1 MKLVFLGPPGAGKG
15 TQAAF
20 VAKELGIP
28 HISTGDMFRAA
39 IANATPT
46 GIEAKAYLD
55 AGKLVPDDVTIRM
68 VEERL
73 KMDDCRNGFLL
84 DGFPRSI
91 PQAEAL
97 DGFAAPDLAVEIKV
111 RDEMILERLT
121 GRRVCP
127 SCEGIF
133 HITTLTDPNVC
144 PVCGACLVQRPD
156 DSPETISRRLAVY
169 HQQTEPLIGYYTERE
184 RLQVV
189 SGEQAADLVRDALFQ
204 MLRRDR

>member
-20 VAKELGIP
+20 VAKELGIS

-39 IANATPT
+39 ISNATPT
-46 GIEAKAYLD
+46 GLEAKAYLD
-55 AGKLVPDDVTIRM
+55 AGKLVPDEVTIRM

-73 KMDDCRNGFLL
+73 KMDDCASGFLL

-97 DGFAAPDLAVEIKV
+97 DGFAPPDLAVEIKV
-111 RDEMILERLT
+111 RDEKILTRLT

-133 HITTLTDPNVC
+133 HVSTLTDSMVC
-144 PVCGACLVQRPD
+144 PVCGAFLVQRPD
-156 DSPETISRRLAVY
+156 DAPETILRRLSVY
-169 HQQTEPLIGYYTERE
+169 HQQTEPLIGYYTQRG
-184 RLQVV
+184 RLAVV
-189 SGEQAADLVRDALFQ
+189 SGEQAADLVREEIIE

>member
-20 VAKELGIP
+20 AAKELGIA
-28 HISTGDMFRAA
+28 HVSTGDMFRSA
-39 IANATPT
+39 IANCTPT
-46 GIEAKAYLD
+46 GREAKAYID
-55 AGKLVPDDVTIRM
+55 AGKLVPDTVTIAM

-73 KMDDCRNGFLL
+73 QMDDCRNGFLL

-97 DGFAAPDLAVEIKV
+97 DQFAAPDLAVEIKV
-111 RDEMILERLT
+111 RDEKILERLT

-133 HITTLTDPNVC
+133 HISSLTDPLVC
-144 PVCGACLVQRPD
+144 PVCGAALVQRPD
-156 DSPETISRRLAVY
+156 DQPDTISRRLAVY
-169 HQQTEPLIGYYTERE
+169 HKQTEPLIEFYKARGRHGE
-184 RLQVV
+184 V
-189 SGEQAADLVRDALFQ
+189 SGEQSAELVRKEIFDLLERAK
-204 MLRRDR
+204 

>member
-20 VAKELGIP
+20 VAKHLGIA
-28 HISTGDMFRAA
+28 HVSTGDMFRSA
-39 IANATPT
+39 IANCTPT
-46 GIEAKAYLD
+46 GREAKTYLD
-55 AGKLVPDDVTIRM
+55 AGKLVPDSVTIAM

-73 KMDDCRNGFLL
+73 QMDDCKNGYLL

-97 DGFAAPDLAVEIKV
+97 DAFAAPDLAVEIKV
-111 RDEMILERLT
+111 RDEKILERLT

-133 HITTLTDPNVC
+133 HISSLQDPMVC
-144 PVCGACLVQRPD
+144 PLCGAFLQQRPD
-156 DSPETISRRLAVY
+156 DQPETISRRLMVY
-169 HQQTEPLIGYYTERE
+169 HEQTEPLIGFYKERGRHGE
-184 RLQVV
+184 V
-189 SGEQAADLVRDALFQ
+189 SGEQAADRVREAILDLLERA
-204 MLRRDR
+204 R

>member
-20 VAKELGIP
+20 VAMRLGIA

-39 IANATPT
+39 IANCTPT
-46 GIEAKAYLD
+46 GRQAKTYLD
-55 AGKLVPDDVTIRM
+55 AGALVPDSVTIAM

-73 KMDDCRNGFLL
+73 QMEDCRNGFLL

-97 DGFAAPDLAVEIKV
+97 DAFAAPDLAVEIRV
-111 RDEMILERLT
+111 RDEKILERLS

-133 HITTLTDPNVC
+133 HISTLQAPEKC
-144 PVCGACLVQRPD
+144 PVCGATLVQRPD
-156 DSPETISRRLAVY
+156 DQTDTISRRLAVY
-169 HQQTEPLIGYYTERE
+169 HAQTEPLIEFYKARGRHGE
-184 RLQVV
+184 VF
-189 SGEQAADLVRDALFQ
+189 GEQSPELVREEIFGLLERAK
-204 MLRRDR
+204 

>member
-28 HISTGDMFRAA
+28 HVSTGDMFRSA
-39 IANATPT
+39 IAGCTPT
-46 GIEAKAYLD
+46 GREAKAYLD
-55 AGKLVPDDVTIRM
+55 AGKLVPDTVTIAM
-68 VEERL
+68 VDERL
-73 KMDDCRNGFLL
+73 RMDDCRNGFLL

-97 DGFAAPDLAVEIKV
+97 DTFAAPDLAVEIKV
-111 RDEMILERLT
+111 RDEKIMERLT

-133 HITTLTDPNVC
+133 HIGTLENPLVC
-144 PVCGACLVQRPD
+144 PVCGACLTQRAD
-156 DSPETISRRLAVY
+156 DQPETISRRLAVY
-169 HQQTEPLIGYYTERE
+169 HAQTEPLIGYYKERGRHGE
-184 RLQVV
+184 V
-189 SGEQAADLVRDALFQ
+189 SGEQAAEQVRVEIFSL
-204 MLRRDR
+204 LERTT

>member
-20 VAKELGIP
+20 VSKGLGIA
-28 HISTGDMFRAA
+28 HISTGDMFRCA
-39 IANATPT
+39 IANCTPT
-46 GIEAKAYLD
+46 GREAKTYLD
-55 AGKLVPDDVTIRM
+55 AGGLVPDSVTIAM

-73 KMDDCRNGFLL
+73 QMEDCRNGFLL

-97 DGFAAPDLAVEIKV
+97 DTFAAPDLAVEIKV
-111 RDEMILERLT
+111 RDEKILERLT

-133 HITTLTDPNVC
+133 HISTLQSPEVC
-144 PVCGACLVQRPD
+144 PVCGAALVQRPD
-156 DSPETISRRLAVY
+156 DQPDTISRRLAVY
-169 HQQTEPLIGYYTERE
+169 HKQTEPLIEFYKARGRHGE
-184 RLQVV
+184 V
-189 SGEQAADLVRDALFQ
+189 SGEQSAELVRKEIFDLLERAK
-204 MLRRDR
+204 

>member
-20 VAKELGIP
+20 VARELGIA

-39 IANATPT
+39 IANSTPT
-46 GIEAKAYLD
+46 GLLAKSYLD
-55 AGKLVPDDVTIRM
+55 AGKLVPDSVTIAM

-73 KMDDCRNGFLL
+73 AMCDCENGYLL

-97 DGFAAPDLAVEIKV
+97 DTFAAPDLAVEIRV
-111 RDEMILERLT
+111 RDEKILERLT

-133 HITTLTDPNVC
+133 HISSLTDPLVC
-144 PVCGACLVQRPD
+144 PVCGAELLHRPD
-156 DSPETISRRLAVY
+156 DQPETISRRLQVY
-169 HQQTEPLIGYYTERE
+169 HAQTEPLIGFYQERGRHGE
-184 RLQVV
+184 VC
-189 SGEQAADLVRDALFQ
+189 GEQAADLVRAEILDLLERA
-204 MLRRDR
+204 R

>member
-1 MKLVFLGPPGAGKG
+1 
-15 TQAAF
+15 
-20 VAKELGIP
+20 
-28 HISTGDMFRAA
+28 MFRSA

-46 GIEAKAYLD
+46 GLEAKAYID
-55 AGKLVPDDVTIRM
+55 AGKLVPDEVTIRM

-73 KMDDCRNGFLL
+73 QMDDCRNGFLL

-97 DGFAAPDLAVEIKV
+97 DGFAAPDLAVEIQV
-111 RDEMILERLT
+111 RDEKILERLT

-133 HITTLTDPNVC
+133 HISTLVDPKIC

-156 DSPETISRRLAVY
+156 DQPETISRRLQVY
-169 HQQTEPLIGYYTERE
+169 HQQTEPLIGYYRE
-184 RLQVV
+184 RGRLAAV
-189 SGEQAADLVRDALFQ
+189 SGEKPADQVRAGIFGI
-204 MLRRDR
+204 LRHAQ

>member
-20 VAKELGIP
+20 VAKKLGIA
-28 HISTGDMFRAA
+28 HISTGDMFRSA
-39 IANATPT
+39 IANCTPT
-46 GIEAKAYLD
+46 GREAKTYLD
-55 AGKLVPDDVTIRM
+55 AGALVPDSVTIAM

-73 KMDDCRNGFLL
+73 QMEDCRNGFLL

-97 DGFAAPDLAVEIKV
+97 DKFAAPDLAVEIKV
-111 RDEMILERLT
+111 RDEKILERLT

-133 HITTLTDPNVC
+133 HISTLQVPEKC
-144 PVCGACLVQRPD
+144 PVCGETLVQRPD
-156 DSPETISRRLAVY
+156 DHPDTISRRLAVY
-169 HQQTEPLIGYYTERE
+169 HEQTEPLVAFYKERGRHGE
-184 RLQVV
+184 VC
-189 SGEQAADLVRDALFQ
+189 GEQAAELVREEILDLLERAK
-204 MLRRDR
+204 

>member
-20 VAKELGIP
+20 VAKHLGIA
-28 HISTGDMFRAA
+28 HVSTGDMFRYA
-39 IANATPT
+39 IAHCTPT
-46 GIEAKAYLD
+46 GRAAKAYID
-55 AGKLVPDDVTIRM
+55 AGKLVPDSVTIQM

-73 KMDDCRNGFLL
+73 QMDDCRNGFLL

-97 DGFAAPDLAVEIKV
+97 DQFAAPDLAVEIKV
-111 RDEMILERLT
+111 RDEKILERLT

-133 HITTLTDPNVC
+133 HIGTLANPLVC
-144 PVCGACLVQRPD
+144 PVCGATLTQRPD
-156 DSPETISRRLAVY
+156 DQPETISRRLLVY
-169 HQQTEPLIGYYTERE
+169 HQQTEPLIGFYKERGRHGE
-184 RLQVV
+184 V
-189 SGEQAADLVRDALFQ
+189 SGEGAADAVREQIFELLERA
-204 MLRRDR
+204 R

>member
-20 VAKELGIP
+20 VAKHLGIA
-28 HISTGDMFRAA
+28 HVSTGDMFRSA
-39 IANATPT
+39 IANCTPT
-46 GIEAKAYLD
+46 GREAKAYID

-73 KMDDCRNGFLL
+73 QMDDCRNGFLL

-97 DGFAAPDLAVEIKV
+97 DHFAAPDLAVEIKV
-111 RDEMILERLT
+111 RDEKILERLT

-133 HITTLTDPNVC
+133 HIGTLTDPLVC
-144 PVCGACLVQRPD
+144 PVCGAKLLQRPD
-156 DSPETISRRLAVY
+156 DQPETISRRLTVY
-169 HQQTEPLIGYYTERE
+169 HQQTEPLIGFYKERGRHGE
-184 RLQVV
+184 V
-189 SGEQAADLVRDALFQ
+189 SGEEAAEKVREEIFGLLERA
-204 MLRRDR
+204 R

>member
-20 VAKELGIP
+20 VAKHMGIV
-28 HISTGDMFRAA
+28 HVSTGDMFRSA
-39 IANATPT
+39 IANCTPT
-46 GIEAKAYLD
+46 GREAKAYLD
-55 AGKLVPDDVTIRM
+55 AGGLVPDSVTIAM

-73 KMDDCRNGFLL
+73 QMDDCKSGFLL

-97 DGFAAPDLAVEIKV
+97 DAFAAPDLAVEIKV
-111 RDEMILERLT
+111 RDEKILERLT

-133 HITTLTDPNVC
+133 HISSLQDPMVC
-144 PVCGACLVQRPD
+144 PVCGACLQQRPD
-156 DSPETISRRLAVY
+156 DQSETISRRLQVY
-169 HQQTEPLIGYYTERE
+169 HEQTEPLIGFYRE
-184 RLQVV
+184 RGRHSEV
-189 SGEQAADLVRDALFQ
+189 SGEQAADRVRDAILE
-204 MLRRDR
+204 LLERAR

>member
-20 VAKELGIP
+20 VAKHVGLA
-28 HISTGDMFRAA
+28 HVSTGDMFRSA
-39 IANATPT
+39 IANCTPT
-46 GIEAKAYLD
+46 GREAKAYID

-73 KMDDCRNGFLL
+73 QMDDCRNGFLL

-97 DGFAAPDLAVEIKV
+97 DRFAAPDLAVEIKV
-111 RDEMILERLT
+111 CDEKILERLT

-133 HITTLTDPNVC
+133 HIRTLADPLVC
-144 PVCGACLVQRPD
+144 PVCGATLTQRPD
-156 DSPETISRRLAVY
+156 DQPETISRRLAVY
-169 HQQTEPLIGYYTERE
+169 HQQTEPLIGFYKERGRHGE
-184 RLQVV
+184 V
-189 SGEQAADLVRDALFQ
+189 SGEGAPESVREEIFGL
-204 MLRRDR
+204 LERVR

>member
-20 VAKELGIP
+20 VAKHLGIA
-28 HISTGDMFRAA
+28 HVSTGDMFRSA
-39 IANATPT
+39 IANCTPT
-46 GIEAKAYLD
+46 GCEAKAYLD
-55 AGKLVPDDVTIRM
+55 AGKLVPDSVTIAM

-73 KMDDCRNGFLL
+73 QMDDCRNGFLL

-97 DGFAAPDLAVEIKV
+97 DSFAAPDLAVEIKV
-111 RDEMILERLT
+111 RDEKILERLT

-133 HITTLTDPNVC
+133 HISGLQDPLVC
-144 PVCGACLVQRPD
+144 PVCGACLIQRPD
-156 DSPETISRRLAVY
+156 DQPETISHRLKVY
-169 HQQTEPLIGYYTERE
+169 HEQTEPLIGFYKERGRHGE
-184 RLQVV
+184 V
-189 SGEQAADLVRDALFQ
+189 SGEQAAERVREAILG
-204 MLRRDR
+204 LLERAR

>member
-15 TQAAF
+15 TQAAN
-20 VAKELGIP
+20 VAKDLGIA

-39 IANATPT
+39 IANCTPT
-46 GIEAKAYLD
+46 GLRAKAYLD
-55 AGKLVPDDVTIRM
+55 AGKLVPDEVTIAM

-73 KMDDCRNGFLL
+73 QMEDCASGFLL

-97 DGFAAPDLAVEIKV
+97 DAFAAPDLAVEIKV
-111 RDEMILERLT
+111 RDEKILERLT

-133 HITTLTDPNVC
+133 HVSNLEDPLVC
-144 PVCGACLVQRPD
+144 PVCGSCLVQRPD
-156 DSPETISRRLAVY
+156 DRPETISHRLEVY
-169 HQQTEPLIGYYTERE
+169 HQQTEPLVGFYRE
-184 RLQVV
+184 RGRHGEV
-189 SGEQAADLVRDALFQ
+189 SGEQAPEMVRAEIMVLLER
-204 MLRRDR
+204 MR

>member
-20 VAKELGIP
+20 VAKGLGIA
-28 HISTGDMFRAA
+28 HISTGDMFRSA
-39 IANATPT
+39 IAKSSPT
-46 GIEAKAYLD
+46 GREAKAYLD
-55 AGKLVPDDVTIRM
+55 AGKLVPDTVTIAM

-73 KMDDCRNGFLL
+73 QMDDCRNGFLL

-97 DGFAAPDLAVEIKV
+97 DSFAAPDLAVEIKV
-111 RDEMILERLT
+111 RDEKIMERLT

-133 HITTLTDPNVC
+133 HISALTDSTVC
-144 PVCGACLVQRPD
+144 PVCGACLTQRPD
-156 DSPETISRRLAVY
+156 DQPETIARRLAVY
-169 HQQTEPLIGYYTERE
+169 HAQTEPLIGYYRE
-184 RLQVV
+184 RGRHGEV
-189 SGEQAADLVRDALFQ
+189 SGEKAAELVRAEIFEL
-204 MLRRDR
+204 LERAR